1 MAGRRNEMDERAM
14 AAARASLAARA
25 GRRTSPLSLR
35 EAASRHSIGEKYV
48 RMASALLQSDMT
60 HLVWEVDSGN
70 KKLRIA
76 YGEYKTAK
84 YGDRGNDPGPEGLY
98 LIAETGCEKW
108 CKIGIGIGRVAERF
122 DNLQQGNPRRL
133 RLVRFWQFNDLSD
146 AKAVESR
153 LFAMYPTT
161 DGGAEWLSTV
171 DHDHIYQMVVSAGG
185 RWLLSVPGF
194 DHTGLRE
201 PRTTGSG

>member
-1 MAGRRNEMDERAM
+1 MAGRHHEMDERAM
-14 AAARASLAARA
+14 VAARASLAARA
-25 GRRTSPLSLR
+25 GRRTSPLSLK
-35 EAASRHSIGEKYV
+35 EAASKHSVGEKYV

-60 HLVWEVDSGN
+60 HLVWEVDAGK

-76 YGEYKTAK
+76 YAEYKAVK

-98 LIAETGCEKW
+98 LIAETGCEQW
-108 CKIGIGIGRVAERF
+108 CKVGIGQVTQRF
-122 DNLQQGNPRRL
+122 DALQQGNPRRL
-133 RLVRFWQFNDLSD
+133 RLMRFWQFNDLSD

-185 RWLLSVPGF
+185 RWILSVPGF
-194 DHTGLRE
+194 DQAGLRE
-201 PRTTGSG
+201 PRTAGTS